1 MKYKLSVAS
10 ISMMAFAYIISYYL
24 LYSTPPYQAMVN
36 GEALNV
42 RGIIF
47 TNLITVVFVIIAHY
61 LKKSIYK
68 AMAIV
73 CILFSSFAVLPH
85 SRFLIGSS
93 EIENFIPIELT
104 AVMILAVVVL
114 LMFSLRFNKYKEYYK
129 EWYSEGVEEKEIHKI
144 LAQKTKFYS
153 LFNIL
158 ITGICLFLVSVGFKM
173 LYENASAS
181 FIIFTAFLGLA
192 LITGCIVFISRSIF
206 FTK

>member
-73 CILFSSFAVLPH
+73 CILFLH
-85 SRFLIGSS
+85 LQCY
-93 EIENFIPIELT
+93 PIQD
-104 AVMILAVVVL
+104 
-114 LMFSLRFNKYKEYYK
+114 F
-129 EWYSEGVEEKEIHKI
+129 
-144 LAQKTKFYS
+144 
-153 LFNIL
+153 
-158 ITGICLFLVSVGFKM
+158 
-173 LYENASAS
+173 
-181 FIIFTAFLGLA
+181 
-192 LITGCIVFISRSIF
+192 
-206 FTK
+206 